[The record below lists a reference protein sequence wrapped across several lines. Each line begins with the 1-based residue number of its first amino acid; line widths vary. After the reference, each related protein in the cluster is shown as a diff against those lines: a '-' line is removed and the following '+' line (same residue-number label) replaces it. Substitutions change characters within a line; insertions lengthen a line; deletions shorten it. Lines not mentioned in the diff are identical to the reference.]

1 MEVYQMNYSKEYIYS
16 IAEQTGFIA
25 NNIEKVIRLL
35 DVLDFNF
42 SKSTFK
48 DALSLKGGTAINLV
62 YTNLIRL
69 SVDIDLDYH
78 RHLDKEQT
86 AKDREIILQELDEY
100 MELNGYTNSNKS
112 RGSAIL
118 DSRTYSYTN
127 ASGNADNIKV
137 EINFIDRIGLLPSTV
152 KEIDYFGKK
161 VKIICPSKEELYGM
175 KISAT
180 IDRSKPRDL
189 DDANYLFEN
198 LDDIDLNTLK
208 KVAVFYLSLDGIYK
222 INEELFE
229 SIEAINYHAIKKELL
244 PVLKKHNNF
253 NIEKAKERVIKNLS
267 DLLRLS
273 PEEIKYLDEFSKGNY
288 NPNLL
293 FDEPTATRASNHP
306 MAKWRIISIQKR

>member
-1 MEVYQMNYSKEYIYS
+1 MN
-16 IAEQTGFIA
+16 
-25 NNIEKVIRLL
+25 
-35 DVLDFNF
+35 
-42 SKSTFK
+42 
-48 DALSLKGGTAINLV
+48 
-62 YTNLIRL
+62 
-69 SVDIDLDYH
+69 
-78 RHLDKEQT
+78 
-86 AKDREIILQELDEY
+86 
-100 MELNGYTNSNKS
+100 
-112 RGSAIL
+112 
-118 DSRTYSYTN
+118 
-127 ASGNADNIKV
+127 
-137 EINFIDRIGLLPSTV
+137 
-152 KEIDYFGKK
+152 
-161 VKIICPSKEELYGM
+161 
-175 KISAT
+175 ISAT
-180 IDRSKPRDL
+180 IDKSKPRDL
-189 DDANYLFEN
+189 YDANYLFEN
-198 LDDIDLNTLK
+198 LNDIDLNTLK